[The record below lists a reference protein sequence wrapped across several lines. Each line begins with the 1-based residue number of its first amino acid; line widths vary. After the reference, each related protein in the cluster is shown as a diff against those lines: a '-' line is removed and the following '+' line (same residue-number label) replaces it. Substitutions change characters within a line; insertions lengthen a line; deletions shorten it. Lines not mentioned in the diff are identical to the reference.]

1 MPPPR
6 LSLDALLRPQSVA
19 IIGAS
24 TNEHK
29 VGGVPVSL
37 LKKLGYQGRIIP
49 VHPEAKQIQGLP
61 AVPRIADAGGAIDL
75 AIVCVPERAAAS
87 VLAEC
92 AQAGVKAAIMFTSG
106 FAEMGEAGAAA
117 QNAIAKIAA
126 DAGIILLGPNCLGAM
141 SLKARMF
148 ATFSPAP
155 LAGVPPVG
163 GIGLVSQSGAFGAYA
178 YTLAR
183 KGGLGLSHWVTTG
196 NEAGVQ
202 AADVIEWLAQDD
214 ETRVILAY
222 LEGCR
227 DGPRLKRALD
237 AARAAGKPVV
247 ITKVGRTAA
256 GARAALSHTAS
267 LAGEDAVYEAVFD
280 ECAAIRAYTI
290 EEFFRYGQVFATAH
304 PPATDA
310 VAIVTLSGGVG
321 TLMADRAEEMGL
333 ELPPFTEEE
342 AAPLKRAV
350 PFCSTINPVDVTG
363 QIIGQ
368 PEVLPLACEA
378 AASSGRYGGVALFTA
393 AGAVSPVFWPSML
406 KSAQILTAR
415 KGVAATVSGVMNE
428 EQRRTLI
435 DLGCLV
441 YEEPTHAV
449 EAFAIMRRYARAC
462 DLAAHSAGMPVA
474 APVLPRA
481 GALNEAEGL
490 AFLQSG
496 GVRAAP
502 FGVATSAEEAARI
515 AQEFAVPV
523 AIKVLSRDLLHKSDI
538 GGVRLNVRGA
548 DAARAAFESIHADVT
563 RMAPGAAFE
572 GVIVARMVKPVIEC
586 MAGARLDPVFGPIIA
601 FGLGGTEV
609 EWLKRVAL
617 ATAPVAPAR
626 VAALLKKLGILER
639 LDGWR
644 GGPKIDPAGLIEAV
658 CGVGALAAAAGQR
671 LESIEVNPLMVT
683 AEGVF
688 AADAV
693 VQLA

>member
-333 ELPPFTEEE
+333 ELPPFTDEE

-474 APVLPRA
+474 APALPRA

-548 DAARAAFESIHADVT
+548 DAARAAFDAIHADVT

-658 CGVGALAAAAGQR
+658 CGVGALAAAAGER